1 MNEQSLLKSGE
12 AVYYTFNKAFTCT
25 FLKHFMSHF
34 SSAFAA
40 RCRFADISA
49 TPAADNLS
57 LATAAAATNYSD
69 CFMVDTTYRKRVF
82 LFYYLTIMAVAIPAN
97 AFSLFVAWK
106 HIRQG
111 NELGV
116 YLFNLAL
123 SDLSF
128 TLGLVAWLESMWRGM
143 WVHGPEL
150 CMLSLNLLL
159 TNFYTTEAL
168 LCCISVDRYLAVVHP
183 FKYRHL
189 RRVRTA
195 AAVSLA
201 VWALVICFNVATVTQ
216 EDSYHQYEDFAVCL
230 SVFLPMSEHVAR
242 TTVARFCLG
251 FIVPVA
257 LVVFCCWRIGLTVK
271 SNQATDEQERRR
283 VTRLMVVILFW
294 LVVCFGPV
302 HVVQLLQ
309 MLADDC
315 QSALWLL
322 YLDKITVAVASLNC
336 IADPVIYCFATA
348 TGMVNIKRMLLF
360 CRAKSGGTEG
370 SEDPAESS

>member
-1 MNEQSLLKSGE
+1 MKLHTRPLTEPLYAHSKSVLFPTFILLS
-12 AVYYTFNKAFTCT
+12 
-25 FLKHFMSHF
+25 
-34 SSAFAA
+34 A
-40 RCRFADISA
+40 RCRFAVIST
-49 TPAADNLS
+49 TPAAENLS
-57 LATAAAATNYSD
+57 LATVTAAANYSD
-69 CFMVDTTYRKRVF
+69 CFMVDTRNRQRVF
-82 LFYYLTIMAVAIPAN
+82 LFYYLSIMVVAIPAN

-128 TLGLVAWLESMWRGM
+128 TLGLVGWLESMWRGM

-150 CMLSLNLLL
+150 CILSLNLLL

-183 FKYRHL
+183 FKYGHL
-189 RRVRTA
+189 RKVRTA

-201 VWALVICFNVATVTQ
+201 VWALVICFNVSTVTV
-216 EDSYHQYEDFAVCL
+216 EDSYHQYEDIAICL
-230 SVFLPMSEHVAR
+230 SVFLPMSQHVAR
-242 TTVARFCLG
+242 TTVARFCLC
-251 FIVPVA
+251 FIAPVA

-283 VTRLMVVILFW
+283 VTRLMVVILLC

-309 MLADDC
+309 MLVDDC
-315 QSALWLL
+315 RSALWLL

-336 IADPVIYCFATA
+336 IADPFIYCFTTA
-348 TGMVNIKRMLLF
+348 TGMVSVKRILLF
-360 CRAKSGGTEG
+360 CRAKRGDAEE
-370 SEDPAESS
+370 SEDPAVSS